1 VAGGFPAAQYVYDI
15 VEVEGL
21 RFRVKRR
28 AYLRGPDLKAVRDLL
43 MVSIDLGEFRLVS

>member
-1 VAGGFPAAQYVYDI
+1 

-21 RFRVKRR
+21 RFPTKRR

-43 MVSIDLGEFRLVS
+43 MVSIDLGEFRLDS